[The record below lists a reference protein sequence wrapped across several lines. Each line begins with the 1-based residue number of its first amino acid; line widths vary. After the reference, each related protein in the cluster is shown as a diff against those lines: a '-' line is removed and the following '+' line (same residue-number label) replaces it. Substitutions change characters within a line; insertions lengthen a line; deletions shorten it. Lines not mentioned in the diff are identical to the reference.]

1 MFQKK
6 ICQTYYSQTCH
17 KARRNQRDK
26 EVFSR
31 FVCTA
36 LDPRSYTVSSATCTQ
51 NPAYKGQIQMHMDV
65 VEEGWSSDDLAI
77 RGSKE
82 EEVEDRP
89 VPSRSRASR
98 KPKEGRPRGGS
109 KRKLTCK
116 TKAEIL
122 KRKSRKT
129 WVIENTD
136 EHEDAPL
143 VNVSATKEGEIDPV
157 RPQSCT
163 SKGRRHAV
171 TMPPSPSAPPA
182 ESVNPLIEGDKIV
195 STCRSLSHIKAKS
208 IP

>member
-98 KPKEGRPRGGS
+98 KPP
-109 KRKLTCK
+109 K
-116 TKAEIL
+116 TKGRSTPR
-122 KRKSRKT
+122 RKQEEVDVQDESR
-129 WVIENTD
+129 D
-136 EHEDAPL
+136 F
-143 VNVSATKEGEIDPV
+143 
-157 RPQSCT
+157 
-163 SKGRRHAV
+163 
-171 TMPPSPSAPPA
+171 
-182 ESVNPLIEGDKIV
+182 
-195 STCRSLSHIKAKS
+195 KAQV
-208 IP
+208 P